1 MTAVTYVIYFS
12 VAMIYQISLILRS
25 IVKVIC
31 SHFIYIIFLFD
42 FSLIPQQ
49 QVVIHNW

>member
-12 VAMIYQISLILRS
+12 VVTICQTSLILSS

-31 SHFIYIIFLFD
+31 SHFIFFLI
-42 FSLIPQQ
+42 S
-49 QVVIHNW
+49 V